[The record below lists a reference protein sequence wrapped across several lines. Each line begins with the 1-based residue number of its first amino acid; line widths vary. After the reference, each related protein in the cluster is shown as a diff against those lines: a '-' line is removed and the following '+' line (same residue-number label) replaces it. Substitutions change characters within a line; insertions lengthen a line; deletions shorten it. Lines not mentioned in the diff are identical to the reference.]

1 MHVPHVPTS
10 TVSSLRTILHR
21 LTVPLMV
28 HSHGLGKTLRACSL
42 MRLFVCASLTDTG
55 TETEASTHTPTSLN
69 QTITGTVSKATL
81 AKHLR
86 DGVEHVWSLPGAL
99 IASFT
104 VAL

>member
-10 TVSSLRTILHR
+10 TVSSLRTILHG

-28 HSHGLGKTLRACSL
+28 HSHSLGKTLRVCSL
-42 MRLFVCASLTDTG
+42 MRLFVCASLTDSGTG
-55 TETEASTHTPTSLN
+55 TQASTHMPTSLN

-81 AKHLR
+81 AETFER
-86 DGVEHVWSLPGAL
+86 WVEHVWPLPGAL

-104 VAL
+104 VAH